1 MVHMDY
7 ISIPEGCLSDLI
19 HAYRLDYELSRQ
31 HRPQDVVVVAG
42 YNDLLLNNS
51 REFIMEGYQH
61 LSELVLGHDK
71 DSNNTFAV
79 ATLLYPPRLS
89 WFADNGDKPRHY
101 SNKLEKIDWLNSQIH
116 ELNVSNS
123 VPDYPRFH
131 TYGVRTATRS
141 RVDVFGYEHQTHT
154 KAHRWEHWAE
164 QGRRWKLNLRAE
176 RKFKMGTALTKYFSL
191 NTR

>member
-1 MVHMDY
+1 M
-7 ISIPEGCLSDLI
+7 
-19 HAYRLDYELSRQ
+19 
-31 HRPQDVVVVAG
+31 VVAG

-61 LSELVLGHDK
+61 LSELVLGHNK

-154 KAHRWEHWAE
+154 KSHRWEHWAE
-164 QGRRWKLNLRAE
+164 LGRRWKLNLRAE